1 MPVQEES
8 QELSLY
14 PWLTSIPFVV
24 HGNFSHATQRGQEP
38 EYALGALIAAQSP
51 LASHST
57 LNGFLFQNWMSRV
70 PCHQRQVAHFLSV
83 RLTFCIVTLPSFPQP
98 FLRLRRAGKEKR
110 AFDALRLRHRQAPWE
125 EGKPKARKGAF
136 PRALLPVFELGGFQT
151 EERLEQIIQS
161 NLTIQLQLL
170 YHKLQIARPTAL
182 SACQNGRP
190 FIPYSQLNRE
200 ICREKRGKRKR
211 ANRPT
216 IQLINRSTDKLT
228 N

>member
-1 MPVQEES
+1 
-8 QELSLY
+8 
-14 PWLTSIPFVV
+14 
-24 HGNFSHATQRGQEP
+24 
-38 EYALGALIAAQSP
+38 
-51 LASHST
+51 
-57 LNGFLFQNWMSRV
+57 MSRV

-151 EERLEQIIQS
+151 EERLELIIQL
-161 NLTIQLQLL
+161 NLAIQLQSL
-170 YHKLQIARPTAL
+170 YHKLQIARPAAL

-190 FIPYSQLNRE
+190 FILLFPHCRPNLTATSSLRLGNYRVRGLCELLQLS
-200 ICREKRGKRKR
+200 KPQKW
-211 ANRPT
+211 P
-216 IQLINRSTDKLT
+216 
-228 N
+228 